1 MEFRIAKTEF
11 LRGLRLAQ
19 GIADRKSTM
28 PMLANVLL
36 RTQGKNQ
43 LLVAATDLNVSL
55 TAELKSTNAS
65 DGGITLGAKNL
76 YELIANAPGDEI
88 TLKKADNHWAEIKS
102 GKVSYRIVGMP
113 DRDFPKVP
121 DHREASYTAVESAVL
136 REMIERTLFSVC
148 NDETRFHLNGVF
160 FESDGSK
167 SRMVSTDGH
176 RLSKVERT
184 IAGGPKLS
192 GGVIIPKKG
201 LLELKKVLEQGP
213 SAKLAVKT
221 PHVFLV
227 QDDIAIAVKLIDA
240 QFPPYDQVIPRDHKK
255 IITVDR
261 LRLIDALRRAQLM
274 SSETRGVKVA
284 ATRDGVT
291 ITSDNPDLGEVRE
304 ELEAEYAGEPIAI
317 GFNPKY
323 VVELLGQMA
332 CDQVTVAL
340 GGELDPGL
348 VRPLSSYAVPCWAS
362 RPRNAGAWRRHVLVG
377 SSVPARGSPIG
388 PNRAEPRAA
397 PNARGSV
404 TSRPATAATVAWRR
418 RRSIG
423 RARRARAE

>member
-55 TAELKSTNAS
+55 TAELKSTVVAE
-65 DGGITLGAKNL
+65 GGITLAAKNL
-76 YELIANAPGDEI
+76 YELIANAPGEEVS
-88 TLKKADNHWAEIKS
+88 LKKADNHWAEIRS
-102 GKVSYRIVGMP
+102 GKVTYRIVGMP

-121 DHREASYTAVESAVL
+121 DHREATYATVESSVL

-148 NDETRFHLNGVF
+148 NDETRFHLNGVY

-184 IAGGPKLS
+184 IPGGPKLS
-192 GGVIIPKKG
+192 AGVIIPKKG
-201 LLELKKVLEQGP
+201 LLEIRRVLEAGP
-213 SAKLAVKT
+213 QCKLAIKT
-221 PHVFLV
+221 PHLFLV

-240 QFPPYDQVIPRDHKK
+240 QFPPFEQVIPKDHKR

-261 LRLIDALRRAQLM
+261 VRFIDALKRAQLM

-284 ATRDGVT
+284 AAKEGMT

-304 ELEAEYAGEPIAI
+304 EVDAEYNGDNIAI

-323 VVELLGQMA
+323 VVELLGQMSS
-332 CDQVTVAL
+332 DQITIAL

-348 VRPLSSYAVPCWAS
+348 IRPVSSDEYLGVVMPM
-362 RPRNAGAWRRHVLVG
+362 R
-377 SSVPARGSPIG
+377 I
-388 PNRAEPRAA
+388 
-397 PNARGSV
+397 
-404 TSRPATAATVAWRR
+404 
-418 RRSIG
+418 
-423 RARRARAE
+423 

>member
-1 MEFRIAKTEF
+1 MEFRIAKNEF

-55 TAELKSTNAS
+55 TAELKSAVTAE
-65 DGGITLGAKNL
+65 GGITLAAKNL
-76 YELIANAPGDEI
+76 YELIANAPGEEVS
-88 TLKKADNHWAEIKS
+88 LKKADNHWAEIKS
-102 GKVSYRIVGMP
+102 GKVTYRIVGMP

-121 DHREASYTAVESAVL
+121 DHREATYATVESSVL

-148 NDETRFHLNGVF
+148 NDETRFHLNGVY
-160 FESDGSK
+160 FESDGSRC
-167 SRMVSTDGH
+167 RMVSTDGH

-184 IAGGPKLS
+184 IANGPKLS
-192 GGVIIPKKG
+192 SGVIIPKKG
-201 LLELKKVLEQGP
+201 LLEIRRVLDTGP
-213 SAKLAVKT
+213 NCKLAIKT
-221 PHVFLV
+221 PHLFLV
-227 QDDIAIAVKLIDA
+227 QEDIAIAVKLIDA
-240 QFPPYDQVIPRDHKK
+240 QFPPYEQVIPKDHKR

-261 LRLIDALRRAQLM
+261 VRFIDGLKRAQLM

-284 ATRDGVT
+284 AAKDGIT

-304 ELEAEYAGEPIAI
+304 EVDAEYNGDPIAI

-323 VVELLGQMA
+323 VVELLGQMSS
-332 CDQVTVAL
+332 DQITIAL

-348 VRPLSSYAVPCWAS
+348 IRPVSSDEYLGVVMPM
-362 RPRNAGAWRRHVLVG
+362 R
-377 SSVPARGSPIG
+377 I
-388 PNRAEPRAA
+388 
-397 PNARGSV
+397 
-404 TSRPATAATVAWRR
+404 
-418 RRSIG
+418 
-423 RARRARAE
+423 

>member
-1 MEFRIAKTEF
+1 MEFRIAKNEF

-43 LLVAATDLNVSL
+43 ILVAATDLNVSL
-55 TAELKSTNAS
+55 TAELKSSNAS
-65 DGGITLGAKNL
+65 EGGITLGAKNL
-76 YELIANAPGDEI
+76 YELIANAPGDDI
-88 TLKKADNHWAEIKS
+88 TLKKAENHWAEIRS
-102 GKVSYRIVGMP
+102 GKVTYRIVGMP

-121 DHREASYTAVESAVL
+121 DHREASYSTVESAVL

-184 IAGGPKLS
+184 IANGPKLS
-192 GGVIIPKKG
+192 AGVIIPKKG
-201 LLELKKVLEQGP
+201 LLEMKKVLESGP
-213 SAKLAVKT
+213 SCKVSIKT
-221 PHVFLV
+221 PHLFLV
-227 QDDIAIAVKLIDA
+227 QEDIALAVKLIDA
-240 QFPPYDQVIPRDHKK
+240 QFPPYEQVIPKEHKK
-255 IITVDR
+255 VITVDR
-261 LRLIDALRRAQLM
+261 ARFIDALRRAQLM

-284 ATRDGVT
+284 ATKEGIT

-304 ELEAEYAGEPIAI
+304 ELDAEYNGEPIAI

-323 VVELLGQMA
+323 MVELLGQMGSDA
-332 CDQVTVAL
+332 ITLRL

-348 VRPLSSYAVPCWAS
+348 V
-362 RPRNAGAWRRHVLVG
+362 
-377 SSVPARGSPIG
+377 
-388 PNRAEPRAA
+388 EPTGGDTYLGVVMPMR
-397 PNARGSV
+397 
-404 TSRPATAATVAWRR
+404 
-418 RRSIG
+418 I
-423 RARRARAE
+423 

>member
-55 TAELKSTNAS
+55 TAELKSQNATE
-65 DGGITLGAKNL
+65 GGITLGAKNL
-76 YELIANAPGDEI
+76 YELIANAPGEEI

-102 GKVSYRIVGMP
+102 GKVTYRIVGMP

-121 DHREASYTAVESAVL
+121 DHREASYTTLESAVL

-184 IAGGPKLS
+184 IANGPKLS
-192 GGVIIPKKG
+192 AGVIIPKKG
-201 LLELKKVLEQGP
+201 LLEIKKVLEQGP
-213 SAKLAVKT
+213 QSKIAIKT
-221 PHVFLV
+221 PHLFLV
-227 QDDIAIAVKLIDA
+227 QDDLAIAVKLIDA
-240 QFPPYDQVIPRDHKK
+240 QFPPYEQVIPKEHKK

-261 LRLIDALRRAQLM
+261 VSLIEALRRAQLM

-284 ATRDGVT
+284 ATREGVT

-304 ELEAEYAGEPIAI
+304 ELEAEYNAEPLAI

-323 VVELLGQMA
+323 VVELLMQMSS
-332 CDQVTVAL
+332 DQVTVAL

-348 VRPLSSYAVPCWAS
+348 IRPFTGDDYLGVVMPM
-362 RPRNAGAWRRHVLVG
+362 R
-377 SSVPARGSPIG
+377 I
-388 PNRAEPRAA
+388 
-397 PNARGSV
+397 
-404 TSRPATAATVAWRR
+404 
-418 RRSIG
+418 
-423 RARRARAE
+423 

>member
-1 MEFRIAKTEF
+1 MEFRIAKAEF

-55 TAELKSTNAS
+55 TAELKSHNAS
-65 DGGITLGAKNL
+65 DGGIAIIAKSL
-76 YELIANAPGDEI
+76 FDLVANAPGDEV

-102 GKVSYRIVGMP
+102 GKVTYRIVGMP

-121 DHREASYTAVESAVL
+121 DHREASYSTVESAVL
-136 REMIERTLFSVC
+136 REMIERTMFSIC

-167 SRMVSTDGH
+167 CRMVSTDGH

-184 IAGGPKLS
+184 IPNGPKLS
-192 GGVIIPKKG
+192 AGVIIPKKG
-201 LLELKKVLEQGP
+201 LLEIKKVLEQGP
-213 SAKLAVKT
+213 NAKLAVKT

-261 LRLIDALRRAQLM
+261 IRLIDALRRAQLM

-284 ATRDGVT
+284 AAKEGVT

-304 ELEAEYAGEPIAI
+304 ELEAEFNDEPIAI

-323 VVELLGQMA
+323 VVELLSQMTS
-332 CDQVTVAL
+332 DQVTVAL

-348 VRPLSSYAVPCWAS
+348 IRPLTGDDYLGVVMPM
-362 RPRNAGAWRRHVLVG
+362 R
-377 SSVPARGSPIG
+377 I
-388 PNRAEPRAA
+388 
-397 PNARGSV
+397 
-404 TSRPATAATVAWRR
+404 
-418 RRSIG
+418 
-423 RARRARAE
+423 